1 MSGFCHTRERT
12 DKPLRST
19 VSKSRYAAHTDRL
32 SGVHTPRP
40 SLVRVPEWSRIQPLT
55 AMWMCPVISSQTCNR
70 AVSSLTVTTEWFDF
84 RFRADF
90 KRRVILRYHDLTVVD
105 RARSPSLAYRDWECL
120 RRLKR
125 GSSAGCGEG
134 MSGRQPEPYMSRD
147 ATTRDENR
155 MVPAGRVPVVR

>member
-55 AMWMCPVISSQTCNR
+55 AMWMCPELSSQTYNR
-70 AVSSLTVTTEWFDF
+70 AVSSLTVTIEWFDF
-84 RFRADF
+84 HFRADF
-90 KRRVILRYHDLTVVD
+90 KRRVILRYHDLKFVEQAGPLTLIGLPGLGMF
-105 RARSPSLAYRDWECL
+105 AALETGL
-120 RRLKR
+120 FRRLWGGYER
-125 GSSAGCGEG
+125 ASPGAI
-134 MSGRQPEPYMSRD
+134 
-147 ATTRDENR
+147 
-155 MVPAGRVPVVR
+155 RVARRHHPG